1 MLQSPGVRP
10 SSAFCG
16 VQEIASQ
23 RRKIGHVRTKTTW
36 TVSPLSVLEGVL
48 VLNYLPT
55 HRPRWRSPTGLR
67 LRHRHACLELHLY
80 IGILYSGLDD

>member
-36 TVSPLSVLEGVL
+36 TVMPLTRKNLDKSVGFVCHTVEQAGAGAFDNDQTKAGV
-48 VLNYLPT
+48 
-55 HRPRWRSPTGLR
+55 G
-67 LRHRHACLELHLY
+67 
-80 IGILYSGLDD
+80 